1 MYYRNELFTFDIE
14 YFMDLDTSWIE
25 KEEKI
30 NSIQQHSV
38 RELPNKINLY
48 YIYIDTNNSIEKVE
62 KESEVL
68 VDSKISKERI
78 LQIIQTKRK
87 AGSSSSS
94 GSSSSGSGATKYKL
108 FDILSFQVHLDP
120 EKLFF
125 FSKNENMDELTEY
138 SQSFFRS
145 IPLFDE
151 ITVVPSI
158 FIFHETNGIYF
169 LFKACSSP
177 SLRSIL
183 KGSCGGSGSGSGSSM
198 DSKNRVTKKVRIS
211 LDTNDFHEVVS
222 AKTMKTRPEI
232 AKHTRKNKPGLQ

>member
-1 MYYRNELFTFDIE
+1 
-14 YFMDLDTSWIE
+14 MDLDTSWIE

-38 RELPNKINLY
+38 RELPDKINLY
-48 YIYIDTNNSIEKVE
+48 YIYIDTNDSIEKVE
-62 KESEVL
+62 KECEVL
-68 VDSKISKERI
+68 VDSKISKERV

-94 GSSSSGSGATKYKL
+94 SAAAVLHPTKYKL
-108 FDILSFQVHLDP
+108 FDILSFQVHIDP

-138 SQSFFRS
+138 SQAFFRS

-183 KGSCGGSGSGSGSSM
+183 KGTGS
-198 DSKNRVTKKVRIS
+198 DNKNRVTKKVRIS
-211 LDTNDFHEVVS
+211 LDTDADASDIIHEVS

>member
-1 MYYRNELFTFDIE
+1 
-14 YFMDLDTSWIE
+14 MDLDTSWIE

-38 RELPNKINLY
+38 RELPDKINLY

-87 AGSSSSS
+87 AGGS
-94 GSSSSGSGATKYKL
+94 GSSSSGATKYKL

-183 KGSCGGSGSGSGSSM
+183 KGSCGSGSSSM

-211 LDTNDFHEVVS
+211 LDTDDVSEVVS

-232 AKHTRKNKPGLQ
+232 AKHTRKNKPSLQ

>member
-1 MYYRNELFTFDIE
+1 
-14 YFMDLDTSWIE
+14 
-25 KEEKI
+25 
-30 NSIQQHSV
+30 
-38 RELPNKINLY
+38 
-48 YIYIDTNNSIEKVE
+48 
-62 KESEVL
+62 
-68 VDSKISKERI
+68 
-78 LQIIQTKRK
+78 
-87 AGSSSSS
+87 
-94 GSSSSGSGATKYKL
+94 
-108 FDILSFQVHLDP
+108 
-120 EKLFF
+120 
-125 FSKNENMDELTEY
+125 MDELTEY

-183 KGSCGGSGSGSGSSM
+183 KGSCGSSSGSGSSM

-211 LDTNDFHEVVS
+211 LDTDDVSEVVS

>member
-1 MYYRNELFTFDIE
+1 
-14 YFMDLDTSWIE
+14 MDLDTSWIE

-38 RELPNKINLY
+38 RELPDKINLY

-87 AGSSSSS
+87 AGGS
-94 GSSSSGSGATKYKL
+94 GSSSGATKYKL

-125 FSKNENMDELTEY
+125 FSKNDNMDELTEY
-138 SQSFFRS
+138 SQSFFHS

-183 KGSCGGSGSGSGSSM
+183 KGSGGGSGSSM

-211 LDTNDFHEVVS
+211 LDTDDVSEVVS

>member
-1 MYYRNELFTFDIE
+1 
-14 YFMDLDTSWIE
+14 MDLDTSWIE

-38 RELPNKINLY
+38 RELPDKINLY

-62 KESEVL
+62 KECEVL

-87 AGSSSSS
+87 AGGS
-94 GSSSSGSGATKYKL
+94 GSGSGNGSSGATKYKL

-183 KGSCGGSGSGSGSSM
+183 KGSCSSGSSSM

-211 LDTNDFHEVVS
+211 LDTDDVSEVVS

-232 AKHTRKNKPGLQ
+232 AKHTRKNKPSLQ

>member
-1 MYYRNELFTFDIE
+1 
-14 YFMDLDTSWIE
+14 MDLDTSWIE

-38 RELPNKINLY
+38 RELPDKINLY
-48 YIYIDTNNSIEKVE
+48 YIYIDTNDSIEKVE
-62 KESEVL
+62 TECEVL
-68 VDSKISKERI
+68 VNSKISKERV

-87 AGSSSSS
+87 AGSSA
-94 GSSSSGSGATKYKL
+94 SSSSTSSLHPTKYKL

-183 KGSCGGSGSGSGSSM
+183 KGTGTYSGSGS
-198 DSKNRVTKKVRIS
+198 DNKNRLTKKVRIS
-211 LDTNDFHEVVS
+211 LDTSNIVHEVS

-232 AKHTRKNKPGLQ
+232 AKHTRKNKSGLQ

>member
-1 MYYRNELFTFDIE
+1 
-14 YFMDLDTSWIE
+14 MDLDTSWIE

-38 RELPNKINLY
+38 RELPDKINLY

-87 AGSSSSS
+87 AGGGSGSS
-94 GSSSSGSGATKYKL
+94 GSGSGSGSSNGSSGATKYKL

-183 KGSCGGSGSGSGSSM
+183 KGSCISGSGSSSSM

-211 LDTNDFHEVVS
+211 LDTDDVHEVVS

>member
-1 MYYRNELFTFDIE
+1 
-14 YFMDLDTSWIE
+14 MDLDTSWIE

-38 RELPNKINLY
+38 RELPDKINLY
-48 YIYIDTNNSIEKVE
+48 YIYIDTNDSIEKVE
-62 KESEVL
+62 KECEVL
-68 VDSKISKERI
+68 VDSKISKERV

-94 GSSSSGSGATKYKL
+94 SAAAVLHPTKYKL
-108 FDILSFQVHLDP
+108 FDILSFQVHIDP

-138 SQSFFRS
+138 SQAFFRS

-183 KGSCGGSGSGSGSSM
+183 KGTGAGTGTSTYIGS
-198 DSKNRVTKKVRIS
+198 DNKNRVTKKVRIS
-211 LDTNDFHEVVS
+211 LDTDADASDIIHEVS

>member
-1 MYYRNELFTFDIE
+1 
-14 YFMDLDTSWIE
+14 MDLDTSWIE

-38 RELPNKINLY
+38 RELPDKINLY
-48 YIYIDTNNSIEKVE
+48 YIYIDTNDSIEKVE
-62 KESEVL
+62 TECEVL
-68 VDSKISKERI
+68 VDSKISKERV

-87 AGSSSSS
+87 AASSSSS
-94 GSSSSGSGATKYKL
+94 SSSAASLHPTKYKL

-183 KGSCGGSGSGSGSSM
+183 KGTGTCSGS
-198 DSKNRVTKKVRIS
+198 DNKNRLTKKVRIS
-211 LDTNDFHEVVS
+211 LDTSDIVHEVS

>member
-1 MYYRNELFTFDIE
+1 
-14 YFMDLDTSWIE
+14 MDLDTSWIE

-38 RELPNKINLY
+38 RELPNKINMY

-87 AGSSSSS
+87 AGGSSSSS
-94 GSSSSGSGATKYKL
+94 SSSGATKYKL

-183 KGSCGGSGSGSGSSM
+183 KGSCSSGSSM

-211 LDTNDFHEVVS
+211 LDTDDFHEVVS

>member
-1 MYYRNELFTFDIE
+1 
-14 YFMDLDTSWIE
+14 MDLDTSWIE

-38 RELPNKINLY
+38 RELPDKINLY

-87 AGSSSSS
+87 AGGSGSGGSASSSSN
-94 GSSSSGSGATKYKL
+94 GSSGATKYKL

-183 KGSCGGSGSGSGSSM
+183 KGSCAGGSSSSM

-211 LDTNDFHEVVS
+211 LDTDDVHEVVS

-232 AKHTRKNKPGLQ
+232 AKHTRKNKPSLQ

>member
-1 MYYRNELFTFDIE
+1 
-14 YFMDLDTSWIE
+14 MDLDTSWIE

-38 RELPNKINLY
+38 RELPDKINLY

-87 AGSSSSS
+87 AGGGGS
-94 GSSSSGSGATKYKL
+94 GSSSSSGATKYKL

-169 LFKACSSP
+169 LFKACTSP

-183 KGSCGGSGSGSGSSM
+183 KGSCGGSGSSM
-198 DSKNRVTKKVRIS
+198 DSKNRFTKKVRIS
-211 LDTNDFHEVVS
+211 LDTNDVHEVVS

>member
-1 MYYRNELFTFDIE
+1 
-14 YFMDLDTSWIE
+14 MDLDTSWIE

-38 RELPNKINLY
+38 RELPDKINLY

-87 AGSSSSS
+87 AGGCSGS
-94 GSSSSGSGATKYKL
+94 GSSSGATKYKL

-183 KGSCGGSGSGSGSSM
+183 KGSCSSGSM

-211 LDTNDFHEVVS
+211 LDTDDVSEVVS

>member
-1 MYYRNELFTFDIE
+1 
-14 YFMDLDTSWIE
+14 MDLDTSWIE

-38 RELPNKINLY
+38 RELPDKINLY

-87 AGSSSSS
+87 AGGGGGGGSASSSSS
-94 GSSSSGSGATKYKL
+94 SSSGATKYKL

-125 FSKNENMDELTEY
+125 FSKNENMDELKEY

-183 KGSCGGSGSGSGSSM
+183 KGSCGSGSSSM

-211 LDTNDFHEVVS
+211 LDTDDVSEVVS

>member
-1 MYYRNELFTFDIE
+1 
-14 YFMDLDTSWIE
+14 MDLDTSWIE

-38 RELPNKINLY
+38 RELPDKINLY

-62 KESEVL
+62 KECEVL

-87 AGSSSSS
+87 AGGS
-94 GSSSSGSGATKYKL
+94 GSGSGSGNGSSGATKYKL

-183 KGSCGGSGSGSGSSM
+183 KGSCGSGSSM

-211 LDTNDFHEVVS
+211 LDTDDDHEVVS

>member
-1 MYYRNELFTFDIE
+1 
-14 YFMDLDTSWIE
+14 MDLDTSWIE

-38 RELPNKINLY
+38 RELPDKINLY
-48 YIYIDTNNSIEKVE
+48 YIYIDTNDSIEKVE
-62 KESEVL
+62 KECEVL
-68 VDSKISKERI
+68 VDSKISKERV

-87 AGSSSSS
+87 AGGSSSSS
-94 GSSSSGSGATKYKL
+94 SSSSSAAALHPTKYKL

-138 SQSFFRS
+138 SQAFFRS

-183 KGSCGGSGSGSGSSM
+183 KGTGTYSGS
-198 DSKNRVTKKVRIS
+198 DNKNRLTKKVRIS
-211 LDTNDFHEVVS
+211 LDTNADASDIIHEVS

-232 AKHTRKNKPGLQ
+232 TKHTRKNKPGLQ

>member
-1 MYYRNELFTFDIE
+1 
-14 YFMDLDTSWIE
+14 MDLDTSWIE

-38 RELPNKINLY
+38 RELPDKINLY

-87 AGSSSSS
+87 AGGSGSGSGSGSSS
-94 GSSSSGSGATKYKL
+94 GSSGATKYKL

-125 FSKNENMDELTEY
+125 FSKNENMDEVTEY

-183 KGSCGGSGSGSGSSM
+183 KGSCSSGSSSGSGSSM

-211 LDTNDFHEVVS
+211 LDTDDVSEVVS

-232 AKHTRKNKPGLQ
+232 AKHTRKNKPSLQ

>member
-1 MYYRNELFTFDIE
+1 
-14 YFMDLDTSWIE
+14 MDLDTSWIE

-38 RELPNKINLY
+38 RELPDKINLY

-87 AGSSSSS
+87 AGGSNGSASSSSS
-94 GSSSSGSGATKYKL
+94 GNTKYKL

-183 KGSCGGSGSGSGSSM
+183 KGSCSGGSSSM

-211 LDTNDFHEVVS
+211 LDTDDVSEVVS